1 MLTKNYSIQ
10 LKAAFLLIVFALNT
24 VVGFACAVG
33 VDMGFNHNHH
43 QDEATEAAIHIH
55 ADGKKHIHQENRE
68 TAAHRHHAHN
78 ASSHH
83 HDKADL
89 HHPLNDG
96 KDNCCND
103 KVIKLAQDDKA
114 LSPSLH
120 IAIHPVFFT
129 AFVSSFC
136 NIDVSANSQVTK
148 HSKYFVRSHHPPIP
162 DIRIAIQSF
171 QI

>member
-1 MLTKNYSIQ
+1 MVTKNYFIQ
-10 LKAAFLLIVFALNT
+10 LKAAFLLIVFAMNT

-33 VDMGFNHNHH
+33 VDMGFNHTHH
-43 QDEATEAAIHIH
+43 QAEAREAAVHVH
-55 ADGKKHIHQENRE
+55 ADGKKHIHQENTG
-68 TAAHRHHAHN
+68 TAVNHRHAHN

-83 HDKADL
+83 H
-89 HHPLNDG
+89 PLKNS

-114 LSPSLH
+114 LSSSLN
-120 IAIHPVFFT
+120 IAIHPVFIT
-129 AFVSSFC
+129 AFVSLFC
-136 NIDVSANSQVTK
+136 NIDISAALQATK
-148 HSKYFVRSHHPPIP
+148 HSNYLVRSHHPPIP